1 MHCKDWFLKIDS
13 MFTDS
18 NAVNNLFFE
27 EFKAKGNGFWKSCT
41 KSTESVWP
49 TTGLE
54 GRNKNIVFVNTFMTD
69 YLNKHSRLEA
79 CIEVYTL
86 DQYEEWYILEDG
98 SLYHKEAKSSTPFY
112 CIESV
117 LVSKAFKVY
126 QIFLYF
132 LYSG

>member
-1 MHCKDWFLKIDS
+1 
-13 MFTDS
+13 
-18 NAVNNLFFE
+18 
-27 EFKAKGNGFWKSCT
+27 
-41 KSTESVWP
+41 
-49 TTGLE
+49 
-54 GRNKNIVFVNTFMTD
+54 MTD

-98 SLYHKEAKSSTPFY
+98 SLYHKEAKFSTPFY

-126 QIFLYF
+126 
-132 LYSG
+132 